1 MEIDNEREGAAERT
15 KREWRVGKGRHRRA
29 KVRECERE
37 RAREKERGKAG
48 QVLLSAINTC
58 NTTIDRRNQ
67 LLKATREGRF

>member
-15 KREWRVGKGRHRRA
+15 KRERRVGKR
-29 KVRECERE
+29 KVQR
-37 RAREKERGKAG
+37 REKQKRETERQRGGTGG

-58 NTTIDRRNQ
+58 NTPIDGRNQ